1 MGGYVVR
8 LRKKPLPAGSV
19 DPLGKAKK
27 NYDAP
32 IEIKQLFGPIEI
44 EG

>member
-8 LRKKPLPAGSV
+8 LRKKSLPAGSG
-19 DPLGKAKK
+19 DPNGEAKK
-27 NYDAP
+27 NYDGP